1 MRLIQQE
8 HSEYKGKKYY
18 KSWVVIPQR
27 IIEKLGWKKGEEL
40 DAEIKGNKIV
50 IGKD

>member
-18 KSWVVIPQR
+18 KSWVVIPQKF
-27 IIEKLGWKKGEEL
+27 IGKLGWKKGEDLE
-40 DAEIKGNKIV
+40 AEIKGDKLI
-50 IGKD
+50 IEKD